1 MMNDSGSLKR
11 KFGKSK
17 LFILI
22 LLLFQFLFPLI
33 VSLVYILTTGIPVRL
48 VDLSEG
54 YRLYFSEPIVI
65 ISVFV
70 MLTGLLID

>member
-1 MMNDSGSLKR
+1 MNDSGLLKR

-33 VSLVYILTTGIPVRL
+33 VSLVYILTTAP
-48 VDLSEG
+48 
-54 YRLYFSEPIVI
+54 P
-65 ISVFV
+65 
-70 MLTGLLID
+70 LLG